1 MEMVSRMFN
10 SEFDRSLWLMIISD
24 KNNRYNI
31 INFIKSIP
39 NDLFYF
45 MDIEL
50 DKYMKYEESNV
61 GILDRGD
68 ICLRGECKS
77 RFNGKYS
84 FIIDM
89 IQNSLTI
96 TKSIFVNNQYKKEFE
111 IVLFAKSR
119 YNNVDLFSS
128 QLLGNIVNYNNE
140 NKSEYGLID
149 GILGKMVVCSDNN
162 GGKKYKRIGNI
173 SEKMELENIFNR
185 NNLVRVKKNSVRRG
199 Y

>member
-1 MEMVSRMFN
+1 MFN

-39 NDLFYF
+39 SDLFCL

-50 DKYMKYEESNV
+50 DKYMKYEESNI

-68 ICLRGECKS
+68 ICLRGECRA
-77 RFNGKYS
+77 RFNSKYS

-111 IVLFAKSR
+111 IVMYAKSR
-119 YNNVDLFSS
+119 YNNIELFNS
-128 QLLGNIVNYNNE
+128 QLLGNIVNYNNDI
-140 NKSEYGLID
+140 KSEYGLID
-149 GILGKMVVCSDNN
+149 GILGKMVVCSDNT
-162 GGKKYKRIGNI
+162 GGKKYKRIGKI
-173 SEKMELENIFNR
+173 SERMELENLFDR
-185 NNLVRVKKNSVRRG
+185 NNLIRVRKKS
-199 Y
+199 